1 MVINTFSEMQSCLIP
16 AVIRTAQIPTAL
28 QITYPMR
35 TGKKS
40 KGGKKREKN
49 TQDE

>member
-1 MVINTFSEMQSCLIP
+1 MVINMFLEIRSYPVP
-16 AVIRTAQIPTAL
+16 AVIRTAQIPTVL